1 MGTLGHFACAVVLFA
16 GGVSPL
22 ILGGLVGCEAAPRVT
37 DLRPDEAIRVA
48 LDPEERP
55 NRRAEALAVVRDDL
69 RADSL
74 DRAQFRDVLKK
85 MVWARSNPPQVRI
98 AAIEALLADTQD
110 LDDTR
115 RMLRLMV
122 PTESAAWQW
131 DVIEYIGEVAA
142 ERGWTDLTP
151 AFVASW
157 SRSVPSISP
166 ERRVERAAI
175 KRLHPDRTLEE
186 VAFAVFAGEF
196 DDTET
201 QSAEVQR
208 MFDQHRRAAWG
219 VLCDLSA
226 EPETDRRAPGRH
238 MARRS
243 TVEAADAIYSFLI
256 STTPSE
262 HEPREMVLLRRSAA
276 DFGAVPIT
284 REQLDWLE
292 RLAADQ
298 HSAFWREAARI
309 VSTLG
314 AEQRQGFALR
324 HLSAVVW
331 ASRHESRWLEMGKD
345 DLLDHLA
352 ERMRGDAHHPGGA
365 VSRYDGTIRRAR
377 ADMLWGDALLALI
390 ARRAAEQDSVIVELF
405 AQADRDFDDKSTEY
419 GGVIDTRSDGGF
431 VALLYPPRPAQRMGD
446 TQFVASPELIEAG
459 TAALFHY
466 HFHANSRTN
475 MQYAGP
481 STADIEYARTFGRSC
496 LVFTFIDPDRLN
508 ADYYTPDGVRI
519 DLGTMRRP

>member
-1 MGTLGHFACAVVLFA
+1 M
-16 GGVSPL
+16 
-22 ILGGLVGCEAAPRVT
+22 
-37 DLRPDEAIRVA
+37 RPDEAIRVA

-55 NRRAEALAVVRDDL
+55 NRRAEALVVVRDDL
-69 RADSL
+69 RADSV
-74 DRAQFRDVLKK
+74 DRAQFRDLLKK
-85 MVWARSNPPQVRI
+85 MAWARSNPPQVRI
-98 AAIEALLADTQD
+98 GAIEALLADTQD
-110 LDDTR
+110 LDDTH
-115 RMLRLMV
+115 RMLRLML

-131 DVIEYIGEVAA
+131 DVIEYLGEVAA

-166 ERRVERAAI
+166 ERRAERAAI
-175 KRLHPDRTLEE
+175 MRLHPDRSLEE

-196 DDTET
+196 DDIET
-201 QSAEVQR
+201 KSDEVQQ

-226 EPETDRRAPGRH
+226 EPDARRRAPGRP

-243 TVEAADAIYSFLI
+243 TIEAADAIYSFLT
-256 STTPSE
+256 STPAGE

-292 RLAADQ
+292 RLAADK
-298 HSAFWREAARI
+298 HRTLWREAARI

-314 AEQRQGFALR
+314 PEQRQGFALR

-331 ASRHESRWLEMGKD
+331 ASRHESRWLEMSKD

-352 ERMRGDAHHPGGA
+352 EQMQGETHFFGGA
-365 VSRYDGTIRRAR
+365 VSRNDGTIRRAR
-377 ADMLWGDALLALI
+377 SDMLWGDALLALI
-390 ARRAAEQDSVIVELF
+390 ARLAIEQDSVIAELF

-419 GGVIDTRSDGGF
+419 GGVIDARADDGGGF
-431 VALLYPPRPAQRMGD
+431 VASLYPPRPSQRLGD
-446 TQFVASPELIEAG
+446 TRFVASPDLIEAG

-481 STADIEYARTFGRSC
+481 SIDDIEYARTFGRSC